1 MTSEV
6 KQKVGKAMVPIMA
19 IYALG
24 ASQGGINAGLATMGA
39 SFPDVGANIGCVGK
53 VGVSRP
59 SEVLP

>member
-24 ASQGGINAGLATMGA
+24 ASQGGINAGLMLAQISPM
-39 SFPDVGANIGCVGK
+39 SFLSLLWV
-53 VGVSRP
+53 
-59 SEVLP
+59 

>member
-39 SFPDVGANIGCVGK
+39 SFPDVGANIAFL
-53 VGVSRP
+53 ST
-59 SEVLP
+59 SL

>member
-24 ASQGGINAGLATMGA
+24 ASQGGINAGLATMA
-39 SFPDVGANIGCVGK
+39 LVSLMLAQISPMSFLSLLWV
-53 VGVSRP
+53 
-59 SEVLP
+59 